1 MRNKLQIEGIS
12 ETTKLETSGT
22 ESFKIMAKV
31 KMPVE
36 NNTNLREK
44 IQFER
49 EVIGIKLFM

>member
-12 ETTKLETSGT
+12 ETTKLEISGIK
-22 ESFKIMAKV
+22 SFKIMAKV

-36 NNTNLREK
+36 NDTNLREK